1 MVPFA
6 EADGGLGG
14 SAVDIAIVMEEFG
27 KGLVVEPFLACAVLA
42 GTLIASEGS
51 EEQKSGLLQP
61 LMEGELQLAL
71 AFAEPN
77 SRYEVANIATRA
89 ERKGDHYLVNGHKA
103 VVLNGDKADK
113 LVVAARTSGG
123 QADRDGITLLI
134 VDADT
139 AGIERHAYQTVD
151 GQGAA
156 EIRFNDVKVPL
167 ENLLG
172 AEGEAHEPLAR
183 ALDTAALAICA
194 EAVGAMESAL
204 AITLEYTKARKQ
216 FGVPIATFQALQHRM
231 AEMFIQTEQAR
242 SIVLM
247 ACLAMDSGGADA
259 ARAVSA
265 AKMRVGAAAKLV
277 GEEAV
282 QLHGGIGVTEE
293 YSIGHFLKR
302 LTAIRFSFGSTDFHK
317 QRFVEL
323 NGSHT

>member
-1 MVPFA
+1 
-6 EADGGLGG
+6 
-14 SAVDIAIVMEEFG
+14 
-27 KGLVVEPFLACAVLA
+27 
-42 GTLIASEGS
+42 
-51 EEQKSGLLQP
+51 
-61 LMEGELQLAL
+61 
-71 AFAEPN
+71 
-77 SRYEVANIATRA
+77 
-89 ERKGDHYLVNGHKA
+89 
-103 VVLNGDKADK
+103 
-113 LVVAARTSGG
+113 
-123 QADRDGITLLI
+123 
-134 VDADT
+134 
-139 AGIERHAYQTVD
+139 
-151 GQGAA
+151 
-156 EIRFNDVKVPL
+156 
-167 ENLLG
+167 
-172 AEGEAHEPLAR
+172 
-183 ALDTAALAICA
+183 
-194 EAVGAMESAL
+194 MESAL